1 MYNRF
6 QTPYNEAA
14 IQNIRLMIENAK
26 YTGIPVHF
34 EFKVDG
40 LTLIPYTNNLMA
52 FDSHVNYLHEGVQRV
67 EFKLYHSTEGEGENA
82 QQKISTFSYV
92 LPDKK
97 QEQSLQGIELE
108 EKFNN
113 RFEKLQ
119 LETRIRELEKQV
131 AEYETEIQSQDEWI
145 EILTRKGE
153 SLKEQLEQEKNSL
166 KGLIKEVIPYAPG
179 LIKALP
185 GLADTAPAT
194 ATDTPAKMSFSLQ
207 GDPSQNGRESSAH
220 ILHNLTEEEQ
230 KAMRYYVGM
239 GKKLEE
245 ELSQEELELF
255 IRIAEVL
262 YQHPDKI
269 KTLAQLLD
277 IDPAQDEDHL

>member
-1 MYNRF
+1 MFNLE
-6 QTPYNEAA
+6 TIAYNEAA
-14 IQNIRLMIENAK
+14 IQNIRRMLEVAQQNGTPLYYEFSVDAMRL
-26 YTGIPVHF
+26 IPPTQNIAVFDSFRSFLHPGVGYI
-34 EFKVDG
+34 EFKIYQSLD
-40 LTLIPYTNNLMA
+40 P
-52 FDSHVNYLHEGVQRV
+52 VQ
-67 EFKLYHSTEGEGENA
+67 LL
-82 QQKISTFSYV
+82 STFTYS
-92 LPDKK
+92 LKTPNK
-97 QEQSLQGIELE
+97 EQKELSGVEMEERMLQ
-108 EKFNN
+108 KVD
-113 RFEKLQ
+113 KLQ
-119 LETRIRELEKQV
+119 LEFQIRELERELSDSRAMIEDQEK
-131 AEYETEIQSQDEWI
+131 WI
-145 EILTRKGE
+145 EELTRKGE

-166 KGLIKEVIPYAPG
+166 KGLIKEVMPYAPG

-194 ATDTPAKMSFSLQ
+194 ATDTPSKMSFSLQ
-207 GDPSQNGRESSAH
+207 GDPSQNGRESSAQ